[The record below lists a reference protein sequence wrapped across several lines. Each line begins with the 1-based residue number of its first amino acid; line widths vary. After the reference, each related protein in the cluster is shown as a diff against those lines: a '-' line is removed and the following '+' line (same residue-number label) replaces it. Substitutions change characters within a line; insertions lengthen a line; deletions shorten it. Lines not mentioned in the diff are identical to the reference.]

1 MGKIKILPDEIV
13 RKIAAGEVIER
24 PASCVKELLEN
35 SLDAGASRIEIE
47 VEEGGKRLIR
57 VADSGEGMTPEDL
70 ALSLQSHATSK
81 LAKLEDLYS
90 IRTLGF
96 RGEALNSIAAVA
108 EVRIVS
114 RTKGSAQG
122 AKVEA
127 AGSKFAEPVPIGA
140 PEGTSVEVRSLF
152 FNTPARRKFLKSP
165 GAEMAQI
172 TDVAT
177 RIALAHEGVH
187 FSLHHNRR
195 KVFLLPPARDL
206 HERVGALFG
215 EELAQGLLS
224 FSEEEGPISI
234 QGLASLPSVT
244 RANSRMQFTFLNG
257 RYIRDRLLLHAIA
270 RAYEGLVEPRR
281 YAIVFLFLEMPPQEV
296 DVNVHPTKREVRFR
310 NNEQIFRAVLSALE
324 RGLASGLPPSLEA
337 PRPGRQTPEDIA
349 RRKKEIAE
357 SIAEYF
363 RLRGTMPQGRLSWE
377 SFARGARGKGRGLP
391 EQKGGPPWPATAP
404 ERGRPSLAAQAAL
417 QIHNTYL
424 VEETPEGL
432 SITDQH
438 ALHERIL
445 FQEISDRLKNR
456 PLESQRLLIPETIPA
471 GPADFDKLE
480 AAKETVVKFGLE
492 MDRFGA
498 GAIAI
503 YAFPALLVKA
513 DVALFAR
520 DFLDKLEAPGQGAS
534 ETIEEK
540 LDELIALLA
549 CRAAIKAQE
558 ALSPEEI
565 ESLLAR
571 RQGLDKRY
579 LCPHGRPTTLTF
591 TLKELERQF
600 KRR

>member
-520 DFLDKLEAPGQGAS
+520 DFLDKLEEPG
-534 ETIEEK
+534 EMVEEK

-579 LCPHGRPTTLTF
+579 LCPHGRPTTLIF